1 MLEVER
7 MTAQFIAQGLQGVK
21 DLSGEMSGA
30 GAPDPLV
37 ELKQQEIQV
46 KAESDAAD
54 NQIDQAKLQLDAQ
67 NQEMRSEQFGERIA
81 AQERQTAARIQ
92 AAMEREILKQQNDR
106 GDS

>member
-1 MLEVER
+1 M
-7 MTAQFIAQGLQGVK
+7 K

-37 ELKQQEIQV
+37 ELKQQEIQAR
-46 KAESDAAD
+46 AEGDAAD

-67 NQEMRSEQFGERIA
+67 NQEMRSEQVDERIA
-81 AQERQTAARIQ
+81 AQERQTSARIQ
-92 AAMEREILKQQNDR
+92 AAMDREVLKQQNNR

>member
-1 MLEVER
+1 
-7 MTAQFIAQGLQGVK
+7 VK
-21 DLSGEMSGA
+21 ALSGEMSGA
-30 GAPDPLV
+30 GAPDPLIQ
-37 ELKQQEIQV
+37 LKEQEIQA
-46 KAESDAAD
+46 KSEDNQAD

-92 AAMEREILKQQNDR
+92 AAMDREVLKQQNNR